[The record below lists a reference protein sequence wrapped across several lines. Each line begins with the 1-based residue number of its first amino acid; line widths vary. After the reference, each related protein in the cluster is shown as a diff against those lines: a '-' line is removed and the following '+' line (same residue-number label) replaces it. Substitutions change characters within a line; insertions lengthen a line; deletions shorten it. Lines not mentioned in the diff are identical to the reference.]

1 MTTATQKKLTV
12 ATVKSFIR
20 KNRDL
25 LLIETKSHFD
35 GMQDMVTECEGGFG
49 PVVARS
55 YYDSETGRE
64 VEVSKDCKSTLG
76 IRGVWFCGRDWVS
89 RFETE
94 TVEGFEVSNCCGT
107 WRVAKAK

>member
-1 MTTATQKKLTV
+1 MTTAQKKLTI

-20 KNRDL
+20 KNRESG
-25 LLIETKSHFD
+25 LLIETKSRFD
-35 GMQDMVTECEGGFG
+35 GMQDMVAECEGGFT
-49 PVVARS
+49 PVAART
-55 YYDSETGRE
+55 YYDHETGNE
-64 VEVSKDCKSTLG
+64 VEVSKDCKNTLG

-94 TVEGFEVSNCCGT
+94 FVEGFEVSNCCGV